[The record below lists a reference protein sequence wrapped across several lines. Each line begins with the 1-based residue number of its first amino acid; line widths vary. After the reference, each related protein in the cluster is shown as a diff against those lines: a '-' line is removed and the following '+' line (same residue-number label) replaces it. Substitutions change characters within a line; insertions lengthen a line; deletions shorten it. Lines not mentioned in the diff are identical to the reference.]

1 MNLTVPGLGMG
12 SLGLV
17 LSPAREQW
25 MMHRPVSSPQP
36 RLCQAGRLASPCAWD
51 ELYLRQLPES
61 VSGCVP
67 MDIPLQG
74 HSCGHSMW
82 AWWPVVPRPCRASAW
97 GRFASSAVVLR
108 PSQMQHLPRAAA
120 CFSGDAFPL
129 SLGFCNPRPPRAIYS
144 PGFAVDLTS
153 QPFPRAVPG
162 QPDLPG
168 CGRTKYFQHFL
179 IRPKLVVFFAV

>member
-1 MNLTVPGLGMG
+1 MNPAVPGLGMG
-12 SLGLV
+12 SLGL
-17 LSPAREQW
+17 LLTPAREQW
-25 MMHRPVSSPQP
+25 MMHWPVSSPQP
-36 RLCQAGRLASPCAWD
+36 RLCQAGRPL
-51 ELYLRQLPES
+51 LVLGMNFIS
-61 VSGCVP
+61 VSSLRACPAVFPWTSLSRDTPVDTPCGLGGRWCRGLAERAPGDVLHPVP
-67 MDIPLQG
+67 VI
-74 HSCGHSMW
+74 
-82 AWWPVVPRPCRASAW
+82 
-97 GRFASSAVVLR
+97 LR
-108 PSQMQHLPRAAA
+108 PSQTEHLPRAAA